1 MSGDYYGYSEALT
14 ISGLAELQT
23 KLTAF
28 GEKVVNKTTQMGLN
42 DGAKIMKI
50 EAISRTKNLNQ
61 RNKTHLLKVDGVYIP
76 LDPGNLSEE
85 IRQRQIR
92 NVAPGTKVA
101 QVYVKGRFAWYAKF
115 VEGLENGTS
124 RQAPTPFMRPTYEDK
139 QGEAVTAF
147 EKRITQAVED
157 GGLK

>member
-1 MSGDYYGYSEALT
+1 MSDGYYGYSEALT
-14 ISGLAELQT
+14 ISGLGELQS

-28 GEKVVNKTTQMGLN
+28 GEKVVNKTTQLGLN

-50 EAISRTKNLNQ
+50 EAISRTKNLNK
-61 RNKTHLLKVDGVYIP
+61 RDKTHLLKVDGVYIP

-92 NVAPGTKVA
+92 KTEPGTKVA
-101 QVYVKGRFAWYAKF
+101 QVYVKGRFAWYGKL
-115 VEGLENGTS
+115 VEGAEMGTS

-139 QGEAVTAF
+139 QGKAVEAF
-147 EKRITQAVED
+147 EKRISQAVED